1 MKKGF
6 TLIELLAVIVILA
19 IIALITTP
27 TIINVIQ
34 NSKKNALKDTGYG
47 LVEAARNYQTEKQGE
62 YESVALNIDY
72 STGTNKNVLTT
83 KGDLPNAGELQID
96 EDGKVSLAIWSNN
109 AKACAVKKTS
119 KKTITINE
127 NIKKASDCKIA
138 NIDR

>member
-47 LVEAARNYQTEKQGE
+47 LVEAARNYQAEND
-62 YESVALNIDY
+62 NIDLY
-72 STGTNKNVLTT
+72 INYTKGTNKNILTT
-83 KGDLPNAGELQID
+83 KGDLPDAGELQID
-96 EDGKVSLAIWSNN
+96 ENGKVSLAIWSNS
-109 AKACAVKKTS
+109 AKACAVKKSS
-119 KKTITINE
+119 KKTITINT
-127 NIKKASDCKIA
+127 NITKSSDCIIA

>member
-27 TIINVIQ
+27 TIINVIT
-34 NSKKNALKDTGYG
+34 NSKKNALKDSGYG
-47 LVEAARNYQTEKQGE
+47 LIESARNYQTEKQGE
-62 YESVALNIDY
+62 YESGALSIDY
-72 STGTNKNVLTT
+72 SKGTNKNVLTT
-83 KGDLPNAGELQID
+83 KGDLPDAGELQID
-96 EDGKVSLAIWSNN
+96 ENGKVTLAIWSNS
-109 AKACAVKKTS
+109 AKACAVKKSS